1 MRQEAAVNTQASFA
15 SALFDSEQP
24 CPADLYCGNGADPAS
39 RFAVY
44 RNNVQSSLINA
55 LADAYP
61 VVTQL
66 VGDEFF
72 RAMAALYVRRF
83 PPTSAVLSDYGH
95 DFADFIGGFP
105 PAAGVPYLADV
116 ARLERLRVTAY
127 HAADACPVPLAQL
140 ATAMAE
146 PQTLGQL
153 RLELHPSLGLL
164 NSPYPVVDVW
174 AAHQGD
180 GDWQGVDLKSIDLCQ
195 GQSALVLRHD
205 LEVEVFAIDAG
216 VACFIHALR
225 HSQPLQVAAANALA
239 VDPAFEPSQ
248 ALALLIGRG
257 AITRLSPHS
266 EV

>member
-1 MRQEAAVNTQASFA
+1 MNTQASFA

-61 VVTQL
+61 VVAQL

-72 RAMAALYVRRF
+72 RAMATLYVRRF

-180 GDWQGVDLKSIDLCQ
+180 GDWQAIDLQQ

-216 VACFIHALR
+216 SARFIHSLH

>member
-1 MRQEAAVNTQASFA
+1 VNTQASFA
-15 SALFDSEQP
+15 SALLDPDQP
-24 CPADLYCGNGADPAS
+24 CPADLHCGNGADPAS

-61 VVTQL
+61 VVAQL
-66 VGDEFF
+66 LGDEFF

-105 PAAGVPYLADV
+105 PAAGLPYLADV

-127 HAADACPVPLAQL
+127 HAADAGPVQPQQIA
-140 ATAMAE
+140 AAMAE
-146 PQTLGQL
+146 PATLGQL

-164 NSPYPVVDVW
+164 QSAHPVVALW

-180 GDWQGVDLKSIDLCQ
+180 GDWQAIDLQQ
-195 GQSALVLRHD
+195 GQNALVLRHD
-205 LEVEVFAIDAG
+205 LEVEVFAIDASST
-216 VACFIHALR
+216 AYAT
-225 HSQPLQVAAANALA
+225 
-239 VDPAFEPSQ
+239 PSHCKSPRPMPWRPIRRSIQ
-248 ALALLIGRG
+248 ARPW
-257 AITRLSPHS
+257 RC
-266 EV
+266 

>member
-1 MRQEAAVNTQASFA
+1 MNIQASFA
-15 SALFDSEQP
+15 SALLDPDQP

-61 VVTQL
+61 VVAQL

-105 PAAGVPYLADV
+105 PAASLPYLADV

-127 HAADACPVPLAQL
+127 HAADACPVQPQQIA
-140 ATAMAE
+140 AAMAE
-146 PQTLGQL
+146 PATLGQL
-153 RLELHPSLGLL
+153 RLELPPSLGLL
-164 NSPYPVVDVW
+164 ESAHPVVALW

-180 GDWQGVDLKSIDLCQ
+180 GDWQAIDLQQ
-195 GQSALVLRHD
+195 GQNALVLRHD

-216 VACFIHALR
+216 VACFIHSL
-225 HSQPLQVAAANALA
+225 HQSQPLQVAAANALA
-239 VDPAFEPSQ
+239 ADPAFEPSQ